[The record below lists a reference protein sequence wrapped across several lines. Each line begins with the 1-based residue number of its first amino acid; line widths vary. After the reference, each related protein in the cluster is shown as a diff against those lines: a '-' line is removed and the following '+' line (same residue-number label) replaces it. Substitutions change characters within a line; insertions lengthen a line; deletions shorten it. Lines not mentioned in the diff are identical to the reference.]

1 MQNTSSFQISVT
13 LFDPTVEWRKIVI
26 LCISVLLVKLLY
38 LDYWIWPIWTIY
50 DLHLCQFIKSNL
62 SLSTPNPN
70 KCQKYNYR
78 SKRSFLLILSV
89 RDDLVKVK

>member
-70 KCQKYNYR
+70 KNVKNVR
-78 SKRSFLLILSV
+78 SKNQMLKQKHSQS
-89 RDDLVKVK
+89 